1 MAQDSSAQAASAR
14 RRASSAPRPDTPP
27 GSHSQSRTM
36 ALAQAMDEQTLPMMY
51 KPSVQVEMP
60 DKRVQLQGLDS
71 TGPTARAG
79 AQPRHPVE
87 RFLVDHVRREEHQE
101 MMGKALVFGQH
112 APVRAKLERE
122 MLSQFQRLP
131 GLPSS
136 LVGLET
142 VLDMDESIEFEDIFN
157 LEENA
162 PMPKLTSA
170 NRGLHDVMEQRLNMR
185 F

>member
-1 MAQDSSAQAASAR
+1 
-14 RRASSAPRPDTPP
+14 
-27 GSHSQSRTM
+27 M
-36 ALAQAMDEQTLPMMY
+36 ALNQAMDEQTLPMMY
-51 KPSVQVEMP
+51 KPAVEVEMP
-60 DKRVQLQGLDS
+60 DKRLHLQGMDS
-71 TGPTARAG
+71 TGPLSRAG

-87 RFLVDHVRREEHQE
+87 KFLIDHARRDEQQE

-112 APVRAKLERE
+112 APVRTKLERE

-142 VLDMDESIEFEDIFN
+142 VLDMDETIEFEDIFN
-157 LEENA
+157 LEEQA
-162 PMPKLTSA
+162 PVPKLTGP
-170 NRGLHDVMEQRLNMR
+170 NRGMHDVMEQRLNMR